1 MVVSDHFALCKA
13 ALIFAVTRWLLSFA
27 LNLLNPMALFST
39 SSDSLAQTFLRR
51 NPVSP
56 SSSANL
62 KLVKDSLSSTT
73 FGNIQNRLPEN
84 CDKSCAV
91 CLNQL
96 KKKSQVCELRNC
108 RHVFHKQCLEKWLS
122 YDGCPLT
129 CPLCR
134 ASLQPTPLPEPP
146 HWAVD
151 RMLYLFGDDMLT

>member
-1 MVVSDHFALCKA
+1 MVVCDHFALCRA

-27 LNLLNPMALFST
+27 LNLLNFMALFSA
-39 SSDSLAQTFLRR
+39 SSDSLAQTSLRR

-73 FGNIQNRLPEN
+73 FGNIQHRLPEN